1 MTIGGAGVSD
11 GVGLSQRV
19 EVASGRE
26 VAGGGVSVAVR
37 GAGVRISSVGVAGC
51 WGNSV
56 AGWATMT
63 LGCSTVGETA
73 DKASGSSM
81 EGTGVVSTAWAQAS
95 TRIPHATDSQYPAL
109 TMLSL
114 ALQPTQQ
121 KPLDVLAGLSY
132 YSTLRKGRTYRA
144 ELKQGMSLTG
154 EGIGTVAV
162 RPARFYH

>member
-19 EVASGRE
+19 EVAAGRE

-63 LGCSTVGETA
+63 LGCS
-73 DKASGSSM
+73 
-81 EGTGVVSTAWAQAS
+81 
-95 TRIPHATDSQYPAL
+95 PAL

-144 ELKQGMSLTG
+144 ELTQGMSLTG